1 MIASSLRW
9 PLYALVGLLVAA
21 AIAFVAIRVVNQQI
35 GISAEP
41 VSAGEELSPAGVA
54 KQRAR
59 RPHRHRHPAPTSTT
73 TTVAPAPAPA
83 PRPRPRRRLP
93 MEAKAMAATTRP

>member
-73 TTVAPAPAPA
+73 TTVAPAPAPPSPA
-83 PRPRPRRRLP
+83 PAPAPAP
-93 MEAKAMAATTRP
+93 STGGEGDGGDD